1 MGFMQYRGEGYRIMM
16 DFNIDALPRR
26 KGVYIVGG
34 SLRDRLLGRIPTD
47 VDIAVHGD
55 PELFAHE
62 LAMKLNSRV
71 IAMGRQT
78 HPMFRVVT
86 QNRIFDISPLQG
98 TTIEE
103 DLKHRDF
110 TVNALAYETWSAK
123 VIDVAHG
130 LQDIQDRQI
139 RQVSKTSFQ
148 ADPLRLL
155 RAFRIAAQLDFQ
167 IDKHTLKTIRSNA
180 HLISATAAE
189 RIRSELLGIFK
200 APGTHEWLRKMA
212 DTGILFNVLPE
223 MAAMKGC
230 LQNRHHAFD
239 VFEHTIRTVYHME
252 VLTTQ
257 DQSRDPGHR
266 PLMEPMDVHRQ
277 TRLKLAAL
285 LHDMGKPLSMH
296 RAIDGHVKFI
306 GHASTGARMVANLGD
321 RLRFSRNEIEHATKM
336 VRYHPRPLFLFNARQ
351 KKTLT
356 QRGITRFFLKTH
368 GVTTDILLLSL
379 ADMRAK
385 QVSAHTTGPEFE
397 LFVKELAH
405 RYDVDF
411 RPSLEIPPL
420 ISGHDLIHHLHL
432 TPSPL
437 FKQILARTREHQ
449 LAGHIT
455 TRKEALKFTAD
466 AIASYT
472 PLKLDI
478 GKRFL

>member
-1 MGFMQYRGEGYRIMM
+1 MM
-16 DFNIDALPRR
+16 DLNIDTLPRR

-55 PELFAHE
+55 PEPFAQE
-62 LAMKLNSRV
+62 LATKLNSRV
-71 IAMGRQT
+71 IAMGKQA

-98 TTIEE
+98 STIEE
-103 DLKHRDF
+103 DLRQRDF
-110 TVNALAYETWSAK
+110 TVNALAYEILSAK
-123 VIDVAHG
+123 IIDVTHG

-139 RQVSKTSFQ
+139 RQVSKTCFQ

-167 IDKHTLKTIRSNA
+167 IGKHTLNTIQNNA

-189 RIRSELLGIFK
+189 RIRSELFGILK
-200 APGTHEWLRKMA
+200 ASNTHEWLRKMD

-230 LQNRHHAFD
+230 LQNRHHDFD
-239 VFEHTIRTVYHME
+239 VFEHTIQTVHHVE
-252 VLTTQ
+252 VLTIQ
-257 DQSRDPGHR
+257 DQNRNPGHR
-266 PLMEPMDVHRQ
+266 SLMKPMNVHRQ

-285 LHDMGKPLSMH
+285 LHDIGKPLNMH
-296 RAIDGHVKFI
+296 RAIDGHVRFT
-306 GHASTGARMVANLGD
+306 GHASTGARLVANLGD
-321 RLRFSRNEIEHATKM
+321 RLRFSRNEIEHATKT
-336 VRYHPRPLFLFNARQ
+336 VRYHLRPLFLFNARQ

-356 QRGITRFFLKTH
+356 QRGITRFFMKTH
-368 GVTTDILLLSL
+368 GVTADILLLSL

-385 QVSAHTTGPEFE
+385 QVSAHITGPEFE

-411 RPSLEIPPL
+411 RPSLEIPSL

-449 LAGHIT
+449 LAGRIT
-455 TRKEALKFTAD
+455 TRKEALKFA
-466 AIASYT
+466 AGVIASCT

-478 GKRFL
+478 GKRVL